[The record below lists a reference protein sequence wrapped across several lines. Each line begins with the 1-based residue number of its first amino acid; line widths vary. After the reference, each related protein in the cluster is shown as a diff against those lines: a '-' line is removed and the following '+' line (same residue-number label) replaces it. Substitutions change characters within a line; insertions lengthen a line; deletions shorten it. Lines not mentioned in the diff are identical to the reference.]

1 MKRKIKA
8 FLTKISLALIVGLMI
23 SISPQKVSASEKDRL
38 QNKVTLNDVIREIEK
53 TSNYVFMYN
62 SKEINLDSPANMNIN
77 SKDINETLSDL
88 FKTKNI
94 DYKIVNNQIILSP
107 QKEQSISQNIQLTI
121 KGIVSDVNNEP
132 LIGVNVSIKE
142 NPSVGTITNFDG
154 EYTIKVAKG
163 QSLIFS
169 YIGYAP
175 QEVKVNNQTNVNVI
189 LKEDT
194 EVLDEVVVTAL
205 GIKKEAKA
213 LTYNVQK
220 VSSEDITIT
229 KDANFINSLAGK
241 IAGIQINSS
250 ASGLGGS
257 SRVVMRG
264 IKSFEGNNNALY
276 VVDGIPLYDTRPEQV
291 NNIFESPDAGE
302 GDSFSNLNP
311 EDIESISV
319 LSGPAAAALYGSEG
333 ANGVLLVTTK
343 KGEAG
348 KLRVN
353 FTNNT
358 SFMSPFVMPQFQNE
372 YGSKEGDFMSWGDK
386 LDKSSGYEPQD
397 FFQTGYN
404 VTNSLSATFGT
415 ERARNYV
422 SAASL
427 KGRGII
433 PNNKIERLNLS
444 YSGSFDLIKDKLTL
458 DINTSYISEEN
469 RNMMSQGQY
478 HNPLLPIYLFPR
490 GDEID
495 KYKIYERYDEARGFK
510 TQYWPEIYGNRGL
523 AIENPWWTV
532 NRKLFE
538 NEQQRYIGSTQLKY
552 KITDWLNISGRL
564 RGERVNQIYERKIYA
579 SSDPLFASP
588 AGNYMNQ
595 KTGHRQIY
603 ADFLINFDKRL
614 GDFSLSANLGASYR
628 EYKYDMTSYEGHL
641 DKVPNKFTFSN
652 IMTNHPETKAIQD
665 GFKDQSNAV
674 FFTGQVGWKSMVYA
688 DITARNDRPT
698 SLAGMKKN
706 IFYPSIGL
714 SGIIS
719 EMVDLSKAHIDF
731 FKVRASYAE
740 VGNPPR
746 RHITSA
752 LYALNSGKISTTT
765 FRPVENLTPERSK
778 AFEVGTNLKM
788 FNNRVSLDLTYYNSN
803 TTNQLVEIQTS
814 SSSGY
819 ESYFMNTGKVNNWG
833 IEAALGYRNQF
844 GDFGWNTNLTF
855 TMNRNKIKELI
866 AKGAKDPEGN
876 SLEHLNESGLT
887 YSKTD
892 SYQMRLTE
900 GGTMGDIYVSTL
912 DRDDNGY
919 IKVDPSTGSISTNPN
934 RFIKAGS
941 VMPRFN
947 FGWNNS
953 FTYKGFSFGFLI
965 DARIGGVGVSAT
977 QALMDRYGVSKQS
990 ADARNKGG
998 VIVNGAQMDAES
1010 YYSVVAGGSEGV
1022 LSEYIYSMTNIRLR
1036 EASLGYTLPGKWF
1049 NNYINNLS
1057 ISLVGRNLFMFHNKA
1072 PFDPEITAST
1082 GTYYQ
1087 GYDYFMQPSVRT
1099 LGFSVKVQL

>member
-1 MKRKIKA
+1 
-8 FLTKISLALIVGLMI
+8 
-23 SISPQKVSASEKDRL
+23 
-38 QNKVTLNDVIREIEK
+38 
-53 TSNYVFMYN
+53 
-62 SKEINLDSPANMNIN
+62 
-77 SKDINETLSDL
+77 
-88 FKTKNI
+88 
-94 DYKIVNNQIILSP
+94 
-107 QKEQSISQNIQLTI
+107 
-121 KGIVSDVNNEP
+121 
-132 LIGVNVSIKE
+132 
-142 NPSVGTITNFDG
+142 
-154 EYTIKVAKG
+154 
-163 QSLIFS
+163 
-169 YIGYAP
+169 
-175 QEVKVNNQTNVNVI
+175 
-189 LKEDT
+189 
-194 EVLDEVVVTAL
+194 
-205 GIKKEAKA
+205 
-213 LTYNVQK
+213 
-220 VSSEDITIT
+220 
-229 KDANFINSLAGK
+229 
-241 IAGIQINSS
+241 
-250 ASGLGGS
+250 
-257 SRVVMRG
+257 MRG

-510 TQYWPEIYGNRGL
+510 TQSWPEIYGNRGL

-998 VIVNGAQMDAES
+998 VIVNGAQMDTES

-1072 PFDPEITAST
+1072 PFDPEITGST
-1082 GTYYQ
+1082 GTCYQ
-1087 GYDYFMQPSVRT
+1087 GYDYSCNQV
-1099 LGFSVKVQL
+1099 

>member
-175 QEVKVNNQTNVNVI
+175 QEVKVNNQTNVNVT